1 LSNGSPRRVYSGM
14 ARLSA
19 AQASR
24 SASQGNSVVSLTF
37 FLAEPGSPNGRSQ
50 TSSAREY
57 LRVHK
62 VGAPFALPSCTLQKL
77 RCMSLNLAHRVVCA
91 EQQHAATSAEIMDSV
106 D

>member
-1 LSNGSPRRVYSGM
+1 M